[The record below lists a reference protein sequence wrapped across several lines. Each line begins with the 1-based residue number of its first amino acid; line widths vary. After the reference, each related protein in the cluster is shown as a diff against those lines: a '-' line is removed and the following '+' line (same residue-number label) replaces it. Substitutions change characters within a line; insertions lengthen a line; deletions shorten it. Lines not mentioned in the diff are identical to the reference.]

1 MASTPKI
8 PNGWKVYSGISNW
21 QFIPGAK
28 YWDVSENKW
37 LQVEHKIRA
46 KGAHAIPTKQVII
59 VPAKKR
65 SFTAYCATQVD
76 GPTKCALNYK
86 RKDTLAK
93 VREIWGKDYRR
104 KHPKLRIM
112 KVIVTEA

>member
-8 PNGWKVYSGISNW
+8 PKGWKVFSETSNW
-21 QFIPGAK
+21 QFVPGAK
-28 YWDVSENKW
+28 YWDANAKKW
-37 LQVEHKIRA
+37 DQVESKVYA
-46 KGAHAIPTKQVII
+46 KGAHAIPNKHIVI

-76 GPTKCALNYK
+76 GPTMCALKRK
-86 RKDTLAK
+86 RKDTLAR

-104 KHPKLRIM
+104 KHPDLRII

>member
-8 PNGWKVYSGISNW
+8 PKGWKVYSGAYKW
-21 QFIPGAK
+21 QLIPGAK
-28 YWDVSENKW
+28 YWDVNAKKW
-37 LQVEHKIRA
+37 AQVEGKAYI
-46 KGAHAIPTKQVII
+46 KGAHAIPNKELVI
-59 VPAKKR
+59 VPTKKR

-86 RKDTLAK
+86 RKDTLAR

-104 KHPKLRIM
+104 KRPNLRIV
-112 KVIVTEA
+112 KVIVSEA